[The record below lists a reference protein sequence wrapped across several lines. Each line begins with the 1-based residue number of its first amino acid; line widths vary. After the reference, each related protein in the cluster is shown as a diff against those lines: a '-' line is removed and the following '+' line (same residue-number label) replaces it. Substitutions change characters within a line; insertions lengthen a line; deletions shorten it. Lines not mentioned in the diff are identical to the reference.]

1 MGSQE
6 ERETEKKKG
15 VKKGKREK
23 RKEKK
28 LGTCT
33 VRGPLGVEH
42 LASQTRAREASKPQV
57 EGGLDAANTA
67 EKKPSE
73 YPHAPLDPMVDL
85 GRVPVQEILACG
97 WRSYHS
103 YTESIEC
110 ENQILRG
117 HESQRHLQDRVACR
131 DPDRN

>member
-85 GRVPVQEILACG
+85 GRVSRPGNSRL
-97 WRSYHS
+97 
-103 YTESIEC
+103 
-110 ENQILRG
+110 
-117 HESQRHLQDRVACR
+117 RVAFVSLVYR
-131 DPDRN
+131 EH

>member
-6 ERETEKKKG
+6 ERETEKKRRE
-15 VKKGKREK
+15 KGKKKKK
-23 RKEKK
+23 RKK

-42 LASQTRAREASKPQV
+42 LASQTRARDASKPQV

-73 YPHAPLDPMVDL
+73 YPHAPLDPMVEL
-85 GRVPVQEILACG
+85 GRVSRPGNSRL
-97 WRSYHS
+97 
-103 YTESIEC
+103 
-110 ENQILRG
+110 
-117 HESQRHLQDRVACR
+117 RVAFVSLVYR
-131 DPDRN
+131 EH